1 MNGGSD
7 PTLSNGLAKG
17 LGRIVRDEAGQIIAV
32 ETNDGADLSPPTT
45 PGLGLVE
52 GAAAVLTPESQG
64 WVFPGRTFGAEKPKT
79 ELIGGVYGTLVTS
92 GDNRFDLTCH
102 AIIFRCCLDQIG
114 FGSYPGRVCER
125 SEILLQG

>member
-32 ETNDGADLSPPTT
+32 ETNDGADLSSPTT

-52 GAAAVLTPESQG
+52 TAAAAAAILTPESQS
-64 WVFPGRTFGAEKPKT
+64 WVLLGRTFGAEKPKT

-92 GDNRFDLTCH
+92 GDNRLT
-102 AIIFRCCLDQIG
+102 
-114 FGSYPGRVCER
+114 
-125 SEILLQG
+125 